1 MLEYTTYTI
10 NKLFTDADECTQLE
24 VTADDYYAN
33 ILEYSLEADP
43 DEYRS
48 YFGSTY
54 MPPNGYNFVSYSNS
68 KVDELMELQ
77 TKQIESDERQDTF
90 WEIGHELASSQIWV
104 PLYEQENPFV
114 YSKRVTGF
122 EPDFRGVTFGAKDW
136 AVTE

>member
-68 KVDELMELQ
+68 KVVELMKLQ
-77 TKQIESDERQDTF
+77 TKQIESDKHQDTF
-90 WEIGHELASSQIWV
+90 WQIGHELHSSHIWLQ
-104 PLYEQENPFV
+104 LYEQEHPFSFTKLLTV
-114 YSKRVTGF
+114 
-122 EPDFRGVTFGAKDW
+122 
-136 AVTE
+136 